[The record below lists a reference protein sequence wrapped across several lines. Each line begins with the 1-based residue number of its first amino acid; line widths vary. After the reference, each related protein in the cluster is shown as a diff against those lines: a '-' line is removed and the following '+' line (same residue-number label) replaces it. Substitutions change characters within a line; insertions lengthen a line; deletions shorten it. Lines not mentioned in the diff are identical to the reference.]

1 MYQDKYEIEF
11 DEETHTYLIN
21 GMIVPSVT
29 QLIHKKFPTMYS
41 NVPQSILKAS
51 AELGNA
57 VHLAIENDGK
67 GLDIPN
73 LTIQQEVCFEEY
85 LRLKK
90 EHNINPIENEKL
102 VHFKDV
108 YCGTLD
114 MIADVNYTRS
124 LIDVKT
130 TTNLNREYLEWQLG
144 LYLYALKSM
153 GYEQNFGAF
162 YALHIPKGKLGQL
175 VSITP
180 KKDKEIEQFL
190 KEIENNGK

>member
-1 MYQDKYEIEF
+1 MYQNNFEIEF

-21 GMIVPSVT
+21 GKIVPSVT
-29 QLIHKKFPTMYS
+29 QLIHKKFPSLYAS
-41 NVPQSILKAS
+41 VPKAILQAS
-51 AELGNA
+51 AEFGDH
-57 VHLAIENDGK
+57 VHKAIECESQN
-67 GLDIPN
+67 LEVPS
-73 LTIQQEVCFEEY
+73 LTIQEEICFKQY
-85 LRLKK
+85 LKLKE
-90 EHNINPIENEKL
+90 EHNINPLENEKL
-102 VHFKDV
+102 VHFNDV

-153 GYEQNFGAF
+153 GYEQKFGGF

-175 VSITP
+175 VPITP
-180 KKDKEIEQFL
+180 KNDKEIEQFL
-190 KEIENNGK
+190 KEINLYE